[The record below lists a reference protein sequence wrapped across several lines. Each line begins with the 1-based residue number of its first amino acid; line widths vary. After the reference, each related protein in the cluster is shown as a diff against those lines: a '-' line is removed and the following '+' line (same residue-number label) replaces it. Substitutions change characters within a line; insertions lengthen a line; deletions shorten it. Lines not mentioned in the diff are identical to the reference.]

1 MTPRG
6 KYYTQGQIQQVDNS
20 HFSKA
25 AFDFEEAEGRLRE
38 DNGIE

>member
-6 KYYTQGQIQQVDNS
+6 KYYTQGQIQRVDNS
-20 HFSKA
+20 HFSKTT
-25 AFDFEEAEGRLRE
+25 FDFEEAEARLRE